1 MYTYVCVWAYICISY
16 MCVWVCIYIS
26 TSLLYSLCQNGQP
39 ESHKKPSDKHKW
51 KDILHDI
58 WSICSRNVKGMKVL
72 KRPEINAKAYPN

>member
-1 MYTYVCVWAYICISY
+1 MYACGHIYVYHICVCV
-16 MCVWVCIYIS
+16 CVCIS

-58 WSICSRNVKGMKVL
+58 WSICFRNVKGMKVL
-72 KRPEINAKAYPN
+72 KRPQINAKAYPN

>member
-1 MYTYVCVWAYICISY
+1 MPNVLGTLCMYI
-16 MCVWVCIYIS
+16 
-26 TSLLYSLCQNGQP
+26 P

-72 KRPEINAKAYPN
+72 KRPQINAKPYPN